1 VLHEAGVDG
10 RRATVGIR
18 LDKSAGDVPR

>member
-1 VLHEAGVDG
+1 MLHQPARDG
-10 RRATVGIR
+10 HRATVGIR